1 MQLLTLFF
9 AALLAST
16 ATSSSSRKRNAEGQ
30 AGYNVQETLKG
41 ICLTS
46 LEVFAE
52 KLQYSERLFRG
63 WAKEAKTNGVRSY
76 FWSKPVNSELG
87 I

>member
-1 MQLLTLFF
+1 M
-9 AALLAST
+9 
-16 ATSSSSRKRNAEGQ
+16 
-30 AGYNVQETLKG
+30 
-41 ICLTS
+41 TS